1 MSKTLI
7 QVESRINL
15 NKGFGHK
22 NKEEADSDPYL
33 LANKLWKLI
42 DKFFGN
48 REKIKKK

>member
-1 MSKTLI
+1 MSKTFT
-7 QVESRINL
+7 QVYPRFYL

-33 LANKLWKLI
+33 LANKLWKRI
-42 DKFFGN
+42 DKFFGK